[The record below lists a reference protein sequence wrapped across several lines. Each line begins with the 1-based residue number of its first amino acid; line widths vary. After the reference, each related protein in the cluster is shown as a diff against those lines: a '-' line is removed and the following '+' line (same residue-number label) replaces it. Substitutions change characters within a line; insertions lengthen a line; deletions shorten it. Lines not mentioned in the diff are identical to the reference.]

1 MKSSREKNMLN
12 MPPLVNA
19 AGYREKYITADNHS
33 LVHLTYH
40 YLYKISTLAW
50 LYGLGVFTFVLPLT
64 KKGNITNAKN
74 YITMNLVQNITT
86 IIFGMHDQLS
96 CQCFAINL
104 GMQQGKIATDEEL
117 LTMQRTLNVIKSLR
131 KELEMV
137 TAGMVMTVEPKQEKA
152 ANTAPA
158 ATPPPTKAATPPPS
172 EPVATTAQSAKGTTT
187 DTPRSSASR
196 LQIPPEPQVH
206 AALVPEMAAVVRS
219 SYKPLIRGHKR
230 SEAHMPIAVG
240 RR

>member
-1 MKSSREKNMLN
+1 
-12 MPPLVNA
+12 
-19 AGYREKYITADNHS
+19 
-33 LVHLTYH
+33 
-40 YLYKISTLAW
+40 
-50 LYGLGVFTFVLPLT
+50 
-64 KKGNITNAKN
+64 
-74 YITMNLVQNITT
+74 MNLVQNITN

-104 GMQQGKIATDEEL
+104 GMQQGKIATDVEL

-152 ANTAPA
+152 A
-158 ATPPPTKAATPPPS
+158 TPPPVASQAQRVKSAATAPEQPATPS
-172 EPVATTAQSAKGTTT
+172 SQSANSTRSA
-187 DTPRSSASR
+187 TPDGKIPK

-230 SEAHMPIAVG
+230 SEAHMPIAAG